1 MSRRFLAYG
10 QQGGRGQI
18 NGTVTDSTGAV
29 IQDAHI
35 TIKNVNT
42 GHTVAVDTN
51 SKGDYSV
58 PFLEIGQ
65 YTVSAAHEGFET
77 QTQANL
83 TLTADQITGANFSL
97 KPGTSTTNVEVQASA
112 TRSIPPAALSLR

>member
-1 MSRRFLAYG
+1 MRSLSRALIFAVFLSACFIAADAYG

-18 NGTVTDSTGAV
+18 NGTVTDSSGAV
-29 IQDAHI
+29 IQGAHV

-42 GHTVAVDTN
+42 GQTVAVDTN

-65 YTVSAAHEGFET
+65 YTISAAHEGFET
-77 QTQANL
+77 ETQDNL

-97 KPGTSTTNVEVQASA
+97 RLGTSTT
-112 TRSIPPAALSLR
+112 